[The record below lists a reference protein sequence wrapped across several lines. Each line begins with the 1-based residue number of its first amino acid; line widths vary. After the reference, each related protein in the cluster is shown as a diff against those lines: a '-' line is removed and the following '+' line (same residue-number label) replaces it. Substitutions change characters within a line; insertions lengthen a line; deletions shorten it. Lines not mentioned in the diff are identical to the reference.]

1 MKWITFRLSKKITR
15 MEDIISPGGIE
26 AIANFIAISKK
37 DPKAELE
44 CKLLSNSIQIKNEAD
59 RLTRAIEE
67 ITSGNPVDEHRFS
80 ISFQDQTRVNVLTP
94 QLVHKLCLT
103 NSFREIPLT
112 VERKQ
117 KYYEG
122 ASGKNDTL
130 HYNEISSNFTLR
142 SESPIRK
149 DWDGSPNDVTGY
161 IRIIHRRSYTT
172 KDKLFRID
180 FSMVK
185 FRKNNS
191 NKTIR
196 EVLKQPHIYELEIEF
211 IDKKSKLDNK
221 RIVTE
226 FLNVIRHLLEAYYE
240 SPFLLKLSDIQ
251 RYKQEFK
258 LSGNTGYDLVTLL
271 RKHLNPEKPHNI
283 SKDYTVTNKADGE
296 RSYLYVARD
305 RKLLKIS
312 SKNKVTWTG
321 FTAINDDHVGDCID
335 GEYIPEKLLFCIFDV
350 YRFRNRDTRNLPL
363 LKTDDDIS
371 LSSRLGCAALFV
383 EDLKKDFVV
392 KPSASQFRIET
403 KLFLAG
409 DGVVMENAIKT
420 ILQTEFEYEIDG
432 LIFTPR
438 DSPVAPQAE
447 KRGRTWTSVYKW
459 KPASQ
464 NSIDFLVRLSS
475 EDMIDPLTKN
485 SVKKGN
491 LFVSRN
497 ANDMIVDPRGTMTGE
512 YVPPELP
519 ADLKQLAEINTRI
532 PSFFQPDVPRDPEA
546 YKIMIP
552 VNDRNTPVDVKGIKV
567 EDNTIVEC
575 AFDTSTRRW
584 IVLRTRY
591 DKTYEYRVENM
602 PQYGNDFKVANDIWT
617 SMHVPIEESMLT
629 SFVTTPLDVAFEDD
643 MYYRDDLK
651 RNSRT
656 FTDVYTLHNII
667 KNDIYKANVIKDDTV
682 LELACGR
689 GGDMMKLKALQP
701 SKVVGM
707 DYSLS
712 NITSPIQGAA
722 VRYLTEKKNGPL
734 PPFLFIVGDM
744 TVYPLLE
751 QEDKYMP
758 ILTGTE
764 KATTPYLEQFEN
776 LNLFDVVSCQFA
788 LHYACQSEQIFR
800 NFAKNIEKYCG
811 DRFFGTCSDG
821 KSIYSLLLGK
831 QTVYFGT
838 KKQIAGQYTKEYSDK
853 ESWVEEFGMPIKVSL
868 ESFDKPAIE
877 YLVPFDKVVEI
888 MKEVGFELYETKL
901 FSEHYTGQTKIIL
914 TKEEQTFSFLNR
926 SFVFKRASKTKQP
939 AEPEK
944 EEAVEEKKEE
954 VVKKTRKLKKGGS
967 EVPEPE
973 PVLFYGA
980 DESKGPHRNLSNMS
994 QHPIEIDGETYP
1006 TVEHYFQAMKAK
1018 AFQDEEMY
1026 GKIMKSKT
1034 PKAAKAAGKLVKNF
1048 VTETWE
1054 GIRDSI
1060 MQKAL
1065 RAKFVQHPELRK
1077 QLLETGDNMIGEA
1090 NARDMYWGIG
1100 TGIESDKSK
1109 TPSKW
1114 RGLNKLGKALM
1125 NLRTDF
1131 KNESD

>member
-1 MKWITFRLSKKITR
+1 
-15 MEDIISPGGIE
+15 MEEIISPNGTE

-37 DPKAELE
+37 DPKAEVE
-44 CKLLSNSIQIKNEAD
+44 CKLLSNSIQVKNEAD
-59 RLTRAIEE
+59 RITRAIEV

-94 QLVHKLCLT
+94 QLIHKLCVT
-103 NSFREIPLT
+103 NSFREIPVT

-117 KYYEG
+117 KYFD
-122 ASGKNDTL
+122 ANSGKNDTL

-142 SESPIRK
+142 SESPVRK

-161 IRIIHRRSYTT
+161 IRIIHRRSYVT

-191 NKTIR
+191 NKTVR
-196 EVLKQPHIYELEIEF
+196 DVLKQQHMYELEIEF

-221 RIVTE
+221 RIVSE
-226 FLNVIRHLLEAYYE
+226 FLNVITHLLQAYYE
-240 SPFLLKLSDIQ
+240 TPFLLKVSDIQ

-258 LSGNTGYDLVTLL
+258 LSGNSGYELVTLL
-271 RKHLNPEKPHNI
+271 RRHLNPANPHNI

-312 SKNKVTWTG
+312 SEKVTWTG
-321 FTAINDDHVGDCID
+321 FTAVNDNHIGDCID
-335 GEYIPEKLLFCIFDV
+335 GEYIPEKFLFCIFDV

-363 LKTDDDIS
+363 LKTDEDIS
-371 LSSRLGCAALFV
+371 LTSRLGCAALFV
-383 EDLKKDFVV
+383 QDLKTDFVV
-392 KPSASQFRIET
+392 KPSITQLRIET

-409 DGVVMENAIKT
+409 DGIVMQNAIKT
-420 ILQTEFEYEIDG
+420 MLETQFEYEIDG

-438 DSPVAPQAE
+438 DSPVAPVAE
-447 KRGRTWTSVYKW
+447 KRGKTWTSVYKW

-464 NSIDFLVRLSS
+464 NSIDFLVRLSPD
-475 EDMIDPLTKN
+475 EIIDPLTKGP
-485 SVKKGN
+485 VKKGN

-519 ADLKQLAEINTRI
+519 ADLKQLAETNIRI
-532 PSFFQPDVPRDPEA
+532 PSFFQPDLPRDPDA
-546 YKIMIP
+546 YNIMIP
-552 VNDRNTPVDVKGIKV
+552 VNDRNNPIDIKGTRV
-567 EDNTIVEC
+567 EDNTIIEC
-575 AFDTSTRRW
+575 AFDTATRRW

-591 DKTYEYRVENM
+591 DKTYKYRVDGQ

-629 SFVTTPLDVAFEDD
+629 SFITTPLDTSFEDD

-656 FTDVYTLHNII
+656 FADVYSFHNRI
-667 KNDIYKANVIKDDTV
+667 KFDMYKANVIKGDTV
-682 LELACGR
+682 FEIACGR
-689 GGDMMKLKALQP
+689 GGDMMKLKTIEP
-701 SKVVGM
+701 SKVVGL

-712 NITSPIQGAA
+712 NITSPMQGAA
-722 VRYLTEKKNGPL
+722 VRYLQEKKNGPI

-744 TVYPLLE
+744 TVFPMLE

-758 ILTGTE
+758 ILNGTE

-800 NFAKNIEKYCG
+800 DFAKNIEKYCG
-811 DRFFGTCSDG
+811 DRFFGTCFDG
-821 KSIYSLLLGK
+821 KAVYSLLLGK

-838 KKQIAGQYTKEYSDK
+838 KKQIAGQMTKQYSDK
-853 ESWVEEFGMPIKVSL
+853 ETWVEEFGMPVTVFL
-868 ESFDKPAIE
+868 ESFDKPAVE
-877 YLVPFDKVVEI
+877 YLVPFEKVTEI
-888 MKEVGFELYETKL
+888 MNEVGFELQDTKL
-901 FSEHYTGQTKIIL
+901 FNEQYTAQTKFIL

-926 SFVFKRASKTKQP
+926 SFVFKRSSKPKVE
-939 AEPEK
+939 EPVVEEEK
-944 EEAVEEKKEE
+944 EKVVE
-954 VVKKTRKLKKGGS
+954 VKKTRKLKKGGD
-967 EVPEPE
+967 EPEPE
-973 PVLFYGA
+973 PILFFGA
-980 DESKGPHRNLSNMS
+980 DESKGPHRNFSNMS
-994 QHPIEIDGETYP
+994 QHPIEIDGETFP

-1018 AFQDEEMY
+1018 TFNDNEMY
-1026 GKIMKSKT
+1026 EKIMKTKT
-1034 PKAAKAAGKLVKNF
+1034 PKAAKAAGRLVKNF

-1054 GIRDSI
+1054 GNRDFI
-1060 MQKAL
+1060 MEKAV

-1077 QLLETGDNMIGEA
+1077 QLLETGDKVIGEA

-1109 TPSKW
+1109 KPSKW
-1114 RGLNKLGKALM
+1114 RGLNKLGKLLM
-1125 NLRTDF
+1125 KLRGVF
-1131 KNESD
+1131 KEESKH